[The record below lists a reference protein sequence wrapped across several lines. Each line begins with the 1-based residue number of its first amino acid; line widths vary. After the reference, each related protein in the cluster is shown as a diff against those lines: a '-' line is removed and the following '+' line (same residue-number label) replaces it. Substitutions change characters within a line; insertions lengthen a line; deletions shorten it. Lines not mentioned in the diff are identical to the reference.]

1 MYPMLGTHPDLSY
14 TIATLSH
21 HTANPGPDHQ
31 CALKHMFCYLQ
42 MTSDHQLILGHGTS
56 GNSTLLSYA
65 DANWASNINDH
76 RLTLGYIFKL
86 GGGAIS

>member
-1 MYPMLGTHPDLSY
+1 
-14 TIATLSH
+14 
-21 HTANPGPDHQ
+21 
-31 CALKHMFCYLQ
+31 MFCYLQ
-42 MTSDHQLILGHGTS
+42 VTSDHQLILGHSTS

-65 DANWASNINDH
+65 DANWASNINDC